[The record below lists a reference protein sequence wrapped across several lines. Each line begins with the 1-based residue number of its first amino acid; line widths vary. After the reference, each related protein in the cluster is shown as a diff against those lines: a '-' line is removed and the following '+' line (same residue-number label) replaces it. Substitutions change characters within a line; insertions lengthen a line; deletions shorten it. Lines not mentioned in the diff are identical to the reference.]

1 MSSSPLHAEAGDPH
15 VVAAQAGELL
25 DRDRIA
31 QARQLLA
38 PALREHPSHIGLL
51 YELAR
56 ADYLADDNE
65 AARAAL
71 GRVLAQEPRHV
82 NARML
87 LSQVEQDA
95 GNLARSEELL
105 LDLLREDPAQDLFY
119 ALYARLMLRALHFDK
134 AGRLADEALRLDP
147 QSEAGLRAR
156 ALCDLVMQKSG
167 RTSESLVRLVAGN
180 PNDLHTMHLV
190 AVALVHADRTREAY
204 QLARELLRANPNNAA
219 VLELVRALRMDRHW
233 SLAPL
238 WPLQRWGWAGSAGLW
253 LGSLVLLR
261 VLGQVA
267 PASVGPVAT
276 ALLVYV
282 AYSWIWPPLL
292 RRWLARSDAR

>member
-1 MSSSPLHAEAGDPH
+1 MSATPLHADASDPQT
-15 VVAAQAGELL
+15 VAAQASELL

-56 ADYLADDNE
+56 ADYLADDND
-65 AARAAL
+65 AARTAL
-71 GRVLAQEPRHV
+71 ASVLAQDPRHV
-82 NARML
+82 NGRVL
-87 LSQVEQDA
+87 LCQIEQEA

-119 ALYARLMLRALHFDK
+119 ALYARLMLRALNFDK
-134 AGRLADEALRLDP
+134 ASRLADEALRLDP
-147 QSEAGLRAR
+147 QSDAGLRAR
-156 ALCDLVMQKSG
+156 ALCDLVMQKDGQPSV
-167 RTSESLVRLVAGN
+167 SLSRLVAGN
-180 PNDLHTMHLV
+180 PNDLRTMHLV
-190 AVALVHADRTREAY
+190 VVALIHARRTREAH
-204 QLARELLRANPNNAA
+204 QLARELLRANPHNTAA
-219 VLELVRALRMDRHW
+219 LELVRALRVDTHW

-238 WPLQRWGWAGSAGLW
+238 WPLQRWGWSGSIGLW
-253 LGSLVLLR
+253 LGSLLLLR
-261 VLGQVA
+261 VLGRTA
-267 PASVGPVAT
+267 PAWVGPVAT

-292 RRWLARSDAR
+292 RRWLAWSDAR